1 MSEAELMLLV
11 ESRKKS
17 GGVAALLNLFLPGAG
32 YIYCNNWLL
41 GIVAFFFVITVFV
54 LSFGFA
60 AAFLVLMLVCD
71 GFLCAKRYN
80 KKLIERVIKERA
92 ELQRKTSASN
102 SKSLH
107 AVGVS

>member
-1 MSEAELMLLV
+1 MLLV

-32 YIYCNNWLL
+32 YIYCNNWLI

-60 AAFLVLMLVCD
+60 AVFLVLMLVID